1 MENPPGFHDLLA
13 RARSGDSAAT
23 EELLALI
30 RPWLEQL
37 ARSHGRQ
44 FGLHESVSDLVQEAW
59 LRAWQKLDQFQ
70 GADDEAAA
78 VGMFRAW
85 LARIVS
91 RLGQNAVRDGAA
103 QQRTPPGKLLRL
115 NDSAAPLDP
124 SAAEPTPS
132 AHAQAA
138 EQARLVHEALARM
151 TDPLDREILAM
162 RFFEGRSLRQ
172 IAAHL
177 GINHEAARQR
187 YHTALSRLQKESGVL
202 L

>member
-1 MENPPGFHDLLA
+1 MENPPGFHDLLN

-23 EELLALI
+23 DELLALI
-30 RPWLEQL
+30 RPWVEQL

-44 FGLHESVSDLVQEAW
+44 CGLHESVPDLMQEVW

-70 GADDEAAA
+70 GGADEAAA

-91 RLGQNAVRDGAA
+91 RLGQNAARDEAA

-115 NDSAAPLDP
+115 GDSTAPLDP

-138 EQARLVHEALARM
+138 EQARLVYEALGRVA
-151 TDPLDREILAM
+151 DPLDRDILAM

-177 GINHEAARQR
+177 GINHESARQR
-187 YHTALSRLQKESGVL
+187 YHTAVSRLQKELGGL